1 MGVLSLVKKKGK
13 ERKREFTK
21 HQLSR
26 FQQRKR
32 RERLFLIV
40 GISVIAVVA
49 GVIGRGWYTE
59 KYQPVRDSK
68 ETEIRILEDEGAPS
82 EESEVLIIEDVEAA
96 NEEAEPQI
104 PGDEGVPSE
113 ETKPKIIGEVS
124 AQEAFVLI
132 QQNQDNPDFVILDVR
147 KPENFADGHIEGA
160 INIYKHSRNF
170 EEELQKLDK
179 GKTYLVYCRKCTPP
193 YPCSINPPGAAA
205 VMRNLNFEK
214 VYNMGGIIQWQEEG
228 YLLVK

>member
-1 MGVLSLVKKKGK
+1 
-13 ERKREFTK
+13 
-21 HQLSR
+21 
-26 FQQRKR
+26 
-32 RERLFLIV
+32 V
-40 GISVIAVVA
+40 GISVIGVVA

-59 KYQPVRDSK
+59 KYQPVRDSE
-68 ETEIRILEDEGAPS
+68 ETEIRILEDEGAPSEESEVLILEDAGAPS

-214 VYNMGGIIQWQEEG
+214 VYNMGGIIQWQEEE
-228 YLLVK
+228 YPLVK

>member
-1 MGVLSLVKKKGK
+1 MVKKKGK

-32 RERLFLIV
+32 RQRLFLIV
-40 GISVIAVVA
+40 GISVIAVAA

-59 KYQPVRDSK
+59 KYQPVRDSE
-68 ETEIRILEDEGAPS
+68 ETEIRILEDAGAPS
-82 EESEVLIIEDVEAA
+82 EESEVLIIEDVKAA

-214 VYNMGGIIQWQEEG
+214 VYNMGGIIQWQEEE
-228 YLLVK
+228 YPLVK